1 MNIKFIF
8 IYLKKIDIKT
18 NQKLKCEYSN
28 YSIYTYRSIKFILF
42 YIKNQQITKSNPKL
56 KPKPKPKDYIYSM

>member
-8 IYLKKIDIKT
+8 IYLKKIYIKT

-42 YIKNQQITKSNPKL
+42 YIKNQQITKPNPKL
-56 KPKPKPKDYIYSM
+56 KPKPKPKHYIYSM